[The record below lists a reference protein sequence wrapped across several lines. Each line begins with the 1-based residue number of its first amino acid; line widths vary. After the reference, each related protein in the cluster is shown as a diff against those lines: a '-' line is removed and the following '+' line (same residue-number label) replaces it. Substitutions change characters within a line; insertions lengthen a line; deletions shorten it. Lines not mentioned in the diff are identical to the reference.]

1 MPWQEL
7 SRVAQREEFVRLALA
22 AEANVSELCRRFG
35 ISRSKG
41 YKWLARY
48 RAEGAGGLCD
58 RSRRPKL
65 SPKRTAAVV
74 EDRVLAI
81 RAASNGAWGGRK
93 IARVLRNKGG
103 SAPSASTITAIL
115 RRNGKLAERNPEHPG
130 PYRRFERAEP
140 NELWQMDFKG
150 DFAIANGRC
159 HALTILDDHSRYA
172 LGLLACANQQE
183 ATARQALV
191 AVFRRYGLPLAML
204 MDNGS
209 PWGTLGGE
217 HHTRFTVWLMRLGI
231 KVSHGRPYHP
241 QTQGKDERFHR
252 SLEAEE
258 LAGRSFAD
266 LAHCQQAFDRWRP
279 VYNTER
285 PHQALDFAVPADRYR
300 MSQRPYPE
308 ALPEI
313 DYAASDIVRK
323 TDCTGKITF
332 RNQAWR
338 IGRGFCGER
347 VALRA
352 TNADGLLTVHYGA
365 HQIGG
370 LDLNSGAIHIG
381 RGHSHFPVLHRLS
394 TANQQQQI
402 HE

>member
-1 MPWQEL
+1 
-7 SRVAQREEFVRLALA
+7 
-22 AEANVSELCRRFG
+22 
-35 ISRSKG
+35 
-41 YKWLARY
+41 
-48 RAEGAGGLCD
+48 
-58 RSRRPKL
+58 
-65 SPKRTAAVV
+65 
-74 EDRVLAI
+74 
-81 RAASNGAWGGRK
+81 
-93 IARVLRNKGG
+93 
-103 SAPSASTITAIL
+103 
-115 RRNGKLAERNPEHPG
+115 
-130 PYRRFERAEP
+130 
-140 NELWQMDFKG
+140 
-150 DFAIANGRC
+150 
-159 HALTILDDHSRYA
+159 
-172 LGLLACANQQE
+172 
-183 ATARQALV
+183 
-191 AVFRRYGLPLAML
+191 
-204 MDNGS
+204 
-209 PWGTLGGE
+209 
-217 HHTRFTVWLMRLGI
+217 MRLGI

-252 SLEAEE
+252 SLEAEV

-402 HE
+402 YE